1 MTLMLMMILRW
12 DNVNFMIILIW
23 DDVDDVEVETLFTV
37 RKSPAEN
44 GNVASD
50 KISSAGGLGEGSPKV
65 CI

>member
-1 MTLMLMMILRW
+1 VEIPPSIPDAL
-12 DNVNFMIILIW
+12 DGKS
-23 DDVDDVEVETLFTV
+23 DGVDDVEVETLFSV